1 MADELEVEVEQ
12 EITMVEIPEEE
23 LDFEDTEDG
32 GAVVMMEK
40 ISVREA
46 SDHFANIVDDVDASL
61 LKTSINDLMTKIER
75 DKEARQKRDLQYE
88 EGLRRTGLGDDAPGG
103 AQFSGANKV
112 VHPMLVEA
120 CVDFS
125 ARFIK
130 EVFPPT
136 GPVKS
141 KILGEADKAKV
152 GKAQRKTEFM
162 NWQTTEQMVEFRSEL
177 EQLSTQLPL
186 GGGQYMKFMWNS
198 RFMRPTSEFV
208 PIDDIYLPFSA
219 TNFYTAERKT
229 HVQYITE
236 MEYEKRVEAGM
247 YADVDLPSPT
257 EPTFSAAERA
267 NEKIEGKQ
275 NTSYNEDGL
284 RTIFEIYTFMDFEDG
299 EGLAPYILSVD
310 KSSELPL
317 CLYRN
322 WEEDDDRQK
331 ELHWLVEFP
340 FVPWRG
346 AYPIGLTHMI
356 GGLSGAATGALRA
369 LLDSAYIQNV
379 PTLLKLKGGPNGQT
393 LNVQPTEIVEMEGGA
408 LIDDVR
414 KLAMPLPFA
423 GPSPTLFQLLG
434 FLVDAGKGVVQT
446 SFEKFNDQNP
456 NAPVGTT
463 MAIIEQGMVVFSS
476 IHSRLHA
483 SMARSFN
490 ILHRI
495 NSMYY
500 TDEELDALDT
510 GLEISAEDFDGPA
523 DVVPISN
530 PAIFSEAQ
538 RFAQIQAIMAR
549 AQIVPQLYDPI
560 AIEEMFLRTLKVPAS
575 EVMAPKVGEEDR
587 DPVSENVAAAM
598 GQGIYVLTEQD
609 HMAHLQV
616 HLPFLKS
623 PLFGSNPAIASTF
636 LYPMSMHLKDHIL
649 NYYLAE
655 AHNAVDIAQS
665 EGLIPEEAEDQV
677 KVILEVQR
685 FIEEQLGSTGI
696 AQELGMINE
705 AAEQF
710 KPQDPAAQQ
719 GDAMQIAQLS
729 AEIKQ
734 GELQQRTE
742 RDGARLQIDQAKMQS
757 DMQTDQNKMQIQ
769 QAKMQA
775 DMQLE
780 QAKLQIEQA
789 KMETSMQR
797 DGAKIQ
803 LDQAKLDASTQISQL
818 KMQQAAEMELAKL
831 ASQEAD
837 RQEDAELAGLR
848 ELSATERNNISEMSE
863 TDRMNTREQ
872 NENARKAEDLA
883 ARERM
888 NTADNMTAKE
898 LAALEVI
905 TGEKTSLTNG
915 KGIDP
920 GADV

>member
-1 MADELEVEVEQ
+1 VAEENELEVEIEQ
-12 EITMVEIPEEE
+12 MTMIEIPDEE
-23 LDFEDTEDG
+23 LEFEDTADG

-40 ISVREA
+40 ITIREG
-46 SDHFANIVDDVDASL
+46 SDHFANIVDDVDQRL
-61 LKTSINDLMTKIER
+61 LKEAINDLMVKISR
-75 DKEARQKRDLQYE
+75 DKEARQKRDMQYE

-103 AQFSGANKV
+103 AQFQGANKV

-130 EVFPPT
+130 EIFPPT

-141 KILGEADKAKV
+141 KIIGEADKAKV

-162 NWQTTEQMVEFRSEL
+162 NWQTTEQMIEFRSEL

-229 HVQYITE
+229 HVQYITQ

-247 YADVDLPSPT
+247 YADVDLPSPNDP
-257 EPTFSAAERA
+257 EFSAPERA
-267 NEKIEGKQ
+267 NEKIEGKT

-284 RTIFEIYTFMDFEDG
+284 RTIFEIYTSMDFEDG

-310 KSSELPL
+310 KSSDLPL
-317 CLYRN
+317 SLYRN
-322 WEEDDDRQK
+322 WEEDDKRK
-331 ELHWLVEFP
+331 NELHWIVEFP

-434 FLVDAGKGVVQT
+434 FLVNAGKGVVQT

-483 SMARSFN
+483 AMARSFD

-500 TDEELDALDT
+500 TQEELDALDV
-510 GLEISAEDFDGPA
+510 GLEITAEDFDGPS

-538 RFAQIQAIMAR
+538 RFAQIQAIMQR
-549 AQIVPQLYDPI
+549 AEKMPQMYDQE
-560 AIEEMFLRTLKVPAS
+560 AIEKMFLQTLKVPAA
-575 EVMAPKVGEEDR
+575 EVMRPQLFKEDR

-598 GQGIYVLTEQD
+598 SQGIFVLPQQD
-609 HMAHLQV
+609 HLAHLQV

-623 PLFGSNPAIASTF
+623 PMFGSSPGIMSTF
-636 LYPMSMHLKDHIL
+636 FYPMALHMRDHLL
-649 NYYLAE
+649 NYYLVE
-655 AHNAVDIAQS
+655 SHNAVDVAQT
-665 EGLIPEEAEDQV
+665 EQIIPEEAEQQV
-677 KVILEVQR
+677 DVILKVQA
-685 FIEEQLGSTGI
+685 FIEEQLGGF
-696 AQELGMINE
+696 AQEL
-705 AAEQF
+705 AQVYQVAEQL
-710 KPQDPAAQQ
+710 KPENQMPQPTVPEK
-719 GDAMQIAQLS
+719 IAELS
-729 AEIKQ
+729 AQIKQ
-734 GELQQRTE
+734 AEMAQRNE
-742 RDGARLQIDQAKMQS
+742 RDA
-757 DMQTDQNKMQIQ
+757 
-769 QAKMQA
+769 
-775 DMQLE
+775 
-780 QAKLQIEQA
+780 AKLQ
-789 KMETSMQR
+789 
-797 DGAKIQ
+797 
-803 LDQAKLDASTQISQL
+803 LDQMKAQASNEIAQL
-818 KMQQAAEMELAKL
+818 KMQQTAEIERARLAVKQ
-831 ASQEAD
+831 AERD
-837 RQEDAELAGLR
+837 EKAELAAL
-848 ELSATERNNISEMSE
+848 EEISE
-863 TDRMNTREQ
+863 TDREIMGEMAETDRLNTREAG
-872 NENARKAEDLA
+872 ETLRKREDLA
-883 ARERM
+883 ARERI
-888 NTADNMTAKE
+888 NDADNRTAKE
-898 LAALEVI
+898 LAEMEMES
-905 TGEKTSLTNG
+905 GEKTSYTSG

-920 GADV
+920 

>member
-1 MADELEVEVEQ
+1 MSEE
-12 EITMVEIPEEE
+12 EIEMIEEMTMVELPEEE
-23 LDFEDTEDG
+23 VSDVADTEDG
-32 GAVVMMEK
+32 GAIILME
-40 ISVREA
+40 SVTVTEG
-46 SDHFANIVDDVDASL
+46 SEHFANIVEDIDSGL
-61 LKTSINDLMTKIER
+61 LKKAITDLMTKIER
-75 DKEARQKRDLQYE
+75 DKEARQKRDKQYE

-130 EVFPPT
+130 EVFPPG

-141 KILGEADKAKV
+141 KIIGEADKVKV
-152 GKAQRKTEFM
+152 NKAQRKTEFM

-186 GGGQYMKFMWNS
+186 GGGQYMKFMWNK
-198 RFMRPTSEFV
+198 RFNRPTSEFV

-229 HVQYITE
+229 HVQYITQ

-247 YADVDLPSPT
+247 YADVDLPTPDDP
-257 EPTFSAAERA
+257 EYSAAERA

-284 RTIFEIYTFMDFEDG
+284 RTVFEIYTYLDFDEG

-310 KSSELPL
+310 KSSDKPL
-317 CLYRN
+317 ALYRN
-322 WEEDDDRQK
+322 WEEDDQLQR
-331 ELHWLVEFP
+331 ELHWIVEFP

-434 FLVDAGKGVVQT
+434 FLVNAGKGVVQT
-446 SFEKFNDQNP
+446 SFEKFNDTNP

-483 SMARSFN
+483 SMARSFS

-500 TDEELDALDT
+500 TQEDLDALEA
-510 GLEISAEDFDGPA
+510 GLEISIEDFDGPA

-549 AQIVPQLYDPI
+549 AQAMPQMYD
-560 AIEEMFLRTLKVPAS
+560 ALAVEEMFLRTLKVPPT
-575 EVMAPKVGEEDR
+575 EVLNPVPGSEDR

-598 GQGIYVLTEQD
+598 GQGIYVLPQQD
-609 HMAHLQV
+609 HLAHLQV

-623 PLFGSNPAIASTF
+623 PMFGSNPTIMSTF
-636 LYPMSMHLKDHIL
+636 LYPMAMHLRDHLL
-649 NYYLAE
+649 NYYLVE
-655 AHNAVDIAQS
+655 AHDAIDQAQTQQ
-665 EGLIPEEAEDQV
+665 LIPEEAEQQV
-677 KVILEVQR
+677 EIILKVQE
-685 FIEEQLGSTGI
+685 FIEQQLGGF
-696 AQELGMINE
+696 AQELVQINE
-705 AAEQF
+705 QAQQF
-710 KPQDPAAQQ
+710 KPENPATQ
-719 GDAMQIAQLS
+719 GDAMKIAELS
-729 AEIKQ
+729 AQIKQ
-734 GELQQRTE
+734 GELQQRAE
-742 RDGARLQIDQAKMQS
+742 RDNSQLQLDS
-757 DMQTDQNKMQIQ
+757 
-769 QAKMQA
+769 
-775 DMQLE
+775 
-780 QAKLQIEQA
+780 A
-789 KMETSMQR
+789 KME
-797 DGAKIQ
+797 
-803 LDQAKLDASTQISQL
+803 ASNQIAQL
-818 KMQQAAEMELAKL
+818 KMQQTAEIERAKL
-831 ASQEAD
+831 AVKEAE
-837 RQEDAELAGLR
+837 REEKAELAGLR
-848 ELSATERNNISEMSE
+848 ELSETERNNIREMSE
-863 TDRMNTREQ
+863 TDRLNTREKG
-872 NENARKAEDLA
+872 EDKRKMADLD

-888 NTADNMTAKE
+888 NTADNRTAKE
-898 LAALEVI
+898 LAAMEMES
-905 TGEKTSLTNG
+905 GEKTSYSTG
-915 KGIDP
+915 SGIDINP
-920 GADV
+920 